1 MWKIHAKVG
10 KMMTQE
16 LEIEFKNVLTKQQYE
31 TLLKKFQV
39 SDEMILHQ
47 TNHYFDTKEFRLK
60 ELFSGLRI
68 RETNEKIVCT
78 LKERTATNTH
88 LETTDVIT
96 KEQADLMLLGRG
108 FFADSVKTRLSQ
120 LGVPVEHLQHFG
132 TLSTDR
138 VELSYKG
145 GTIVF
150 DHSFYLNC
158 DDYEVEYET
167 NEEIL
172 GQEVFENFLK
182 ENDIPQKAADKK
194 IARFMNALKMEKG

>member
-1 MWKIHAKVG
+1 
-10 KMMTQE
+10 MTQE

>member
-1 MWKIHAKVG
+1 
-10 KMMTQE
+10 MTQE

-31 TLLKKFQV
+31 TLLKKFHV
-39 SDEMILHQ
+39 SNEMIVHQ

-68 RETNEKIVCT
+68 RVTNKKIVCT

-96 KEQADLMLLGRG
+96 REQADLMLTGRG
-108 FFADSVKTRLSQ
+108 FFAESVKIRLSQ
-120 LGVPVEHLQHFG
+120 LGVPVEHLHHFG
-132 TLSTDR
+132 TLSTER
-138 VELSYKG
+138 VEISHKG
-145 GTIVF
+145 GTLVF

-167 NEEIL
+167 NEENR
-172 GQEVFENFLK
+172 GRKVFENFLK

-194 IARFMNALKMEKG
+194 IARFMSALKMQKG

>member
-1 MWKIHAKVG
+1 
-10 KMMTQE
+10 MTQE

-68 RETNEKIVCT
+68 RETKEKIVCT

-108 FFADSVKTRLSQ
+108 FFADSVKIRLSQ

-182 ENDIPQKAADKK
+182 ENDIPQQAADKK